1 MKIRKVDDKPMVIHT
16 KEKAKIHA
24 HEPKGA
30 KIKGSNIYTVERGPK
45 TAGAKV
51 TDTDRKKS
59 YRKSTIHQSEPKNK
73 GLSRFKQNLK
83 ESNTS
88 IKTKNT
94 NLHIAGRTGA
104 LVAGAVTD
112 QVEGGQEVSQAAYL
126 AYEAKNKVS
135 SLQNEIN
142 SYKSK
147 IEECRRVIRKAK
159 WYQWAKMA
167 KETAKIVGYEVA
179 IGGIYLAMKT
189 AEAALDAAN
198 KVLSLANKLGSGFLN
213 TINKVI
219 QGVLNVFYISKALLG
234 IIVNGSQIFVK
245 VNMELTVI
253 GKQISVKEEV
263 DMNKLIEKPIIL
275 LEELTINQIKD
286 LIDMLSLGQ
295 TPEYERIEATPYPYM
310 EFPED
315 PVELSEMVAYGAKRI
330 EQAKGMVEELQDLYI
345 DELQELDSEIEDMD
359 TEFKAAAQMVSY
371 SLEKAS
377 DNVYIDG
384 MDELITQIEEA
395 KEDGQISPEEIK
407 LAESCIDDYLNII
420 RPSATTIEE
429 SSMRVKECV
438 DSIDTERTTK
448 RMRSSYK
455 NADAE
460 NGTELM
466 NNRDYDKFYGEL
478 QSVVEKYFPHGSGH
492 GYFNITD
499 EEVFYQALNNARK
512 QAGCAYVELSEEDEE
527 ENQESG
533 LLYGAKPLR
542 RMVSEGYIQRLQ

>member
-1 MKIRKVDDKPMVIHT
+1 
-16 KEKAKIHA
+16 
-24 HEPKGA
+24 
-30 KIKGSNIYTVERGPK
+30 
-45 TAGAKV
+45 
-51 TDTDRKKS
+51 
-59 YRKSTIHQSEPKNK
+59 
-73 GLSRFKQNLK
+73 
-83 ESNTS
+83 
-88 IKTKNT
+88 
-94 NLHIAGRTGA
+94 
-104 LVAGAVTD
+104 
-112 QVEGGQEVSQAAYL
+112 
-126 AYEAKNKVS
+126 
-135 SLQNEIN
+135 
-142 SYKSK
+142 
-147 IEECRRVIRKAK
+147 
-159 WYQWAKMA
+159 MA

-371 SLEKAS
+371 SLEKHR
-377 DNVYIDG
+377 
-384 MDELITQIEEA
+384 IT
-395 KEDGQISPEEIK
+395 
-407 LAESCIDDYLNII
+407 Y
-420 RPSATTIEE
+420 T
-429 SSMRVKECV
+429 
-438 DSIDTERTTK
+438 
-448 RMRSSYK
+448 
-455 NADAE
+455 
-460 NGTELM
+460 
-466 NNRDYDKFYGEL
+466 
-478 QSVVEKYFPHGSGH
+478 
-492 GYFNITD
+492 
-499 EEVFYQALNNARK
+499 
-512 QAGCAYVELSEEDEE
+512 
-527 ENQESG
+527 
-533 LLYGAKPLR
+533 
-542 RMVSEGYIQRLQ
+542 

>member
-1 MKIRKVDDKPMVIHT
+1 
-16 KEKAKIHA
+16 
-24 HEPKGA
+24 
-30 KIKGSNIYTVERGPK
+30 
-45 TAGAKV
+45 
-51 TDTDRKKS
+51 
-59 YRKSTIHQSEPKNK
+59 
-73 GLSRFKQNLK
+73 
-83 ESNTS
+83 
-88 IKTKNT
+88 
-94 NLHIAGRTGA
+94 
-104 LVAGAVTD
+104 
-112 QVEGGQEVSQAAYL
+112 
-126 AYEAKNKVS
+126 
-135 SLQNEIN
+135 
-142 SYKSK
+142 
-147 IEECRRVIRKAK
+147 
-159 WYQWAKMA
+159 MA

-345 DELQELDSEIEDMD
+345 DELQELDSELEDMD
-359 TEFKAAAQMVSY
+359 TEFKATAQMVSY

-395 KEDGQISPEEIK
+395 TGTPSKTVISFLWIK
-407 LAESCIDDYLNII
+407 
-420 RPSATTIEE
+420 
-429 SSMRVKECV
+429 
-438 DSIDTERTTK
+438 K
-448 RMRSSYK
+448 R
-455 NADAE
+455 
-460 NGTELM
+460 
-466 NNRDYDKFYGEL
+466 
-478 QSVVEKYFPHGSGH
+478 
-492 GYFNITD
+492 
-499 EEVFYQALNNARK
+499 
-512 QAGCAYVELSEEDEE
+512 
-527 ENQESG
+527 
-533 LLYGAKPLR
+533 
-542 RMVSEGYIQRLQ
+542 YI

>member
-1 MKIRKVDDKPMVIHT
+1 MKNLFFEFEVSLDSTGLQNNLKQLTYLLDEAVTKYDK
-16 KEKAKIHA
+16 KIHDA
-24 HEPKGA
+24 QK
-30 KIKGSNIYTVERGPK
+30 KIN
-45 TAGAKV
+45 
-51 TDTDRKKS
+51 D
-59 YRKSTIHQSEPKNK
+59 
-73 GLSRFKQNLK
+73 
-83 ESNTS
+83 
-88 IKTKNT
+88 
-94 NLHIAGRTGA
+94 
-104 LVAGAVTD
+104 
-112 QVEGGQEVSQAAYL
+112 
-126 AYEAKNKVS
+126 AKNKVS

-315 PVELSEMVAYGAKRI
+315 PVELLSLIHISEPTR
-330 EQAKGMVEELQDLYI
+330 
-345 DELQELDSEIEDMD
+345 
-359 TEFKAAAQMVSY
+359 
-371 SLEKAS
+371 
-377 DNVYIDG
+377 
-384 MDELITQIEEA
+384 
-395 KEDGQISPEEIK
+395 
-407 LAESCIDDYLNII
+407 
-420 RPSATTIEE
+420 
-429 SSMRVKECV
+429 
-438 DSIDTERTTK
+438 
-448 RMRSSYK
+448 
-455 NADAE
+455 
-460 NGTELM
+460 
-466 NNRDYDKFYGEL
+466 
-478 QSVVEKYFPHGSGH
+478 H
-492 GYFNITD
+492 
-499 EEVFYQALNNARK
+499 
-512 QAGCAYVELSEEDEE
+512 
-527 ENQESG
+527 
-533 LLYGAKPLR
+533 
-542 RMVSEGYIQRLQ
+542 

>member
-1 MKIRKVDDKPMVIHT
+1 
-16 KEKAKIHA
+16 
-24 HEPKGA
+24 
-30 KIKGSNIYTVERGPK
+30 
-45 TAGAKV
+45 
-51 TDTDRKKS
+51 
-59 YRKSTIHQSEPKNK
+59 
-73 GLSRFKQNLK
+73 
-83 ESNTS
+83 
-88 IKTKNT
+88 
-94 NLHIAGRTGA
+94 
-104 LVAGAVTD
+104 
-112 QVEGGQEVSQAAYL
+112 
-126 AYEAKNKVS
+126 
-135 SLQNEIN
+135 
-142 SYKSK
+142 
-147 IEECRRVIRKAK
+147 
-159 WYQWAKMA
+159 
-167 KETAKIVGYEVA
+167 
-179 IGGIYLAMKT
+179 
-189 AEAALDAAN
+189 
-198 KVLSLANKLGSGFLN
+198 
-213 TINKVI
+213 
-219 QGVLNVFYISKALLG
+219 
-234 IIVNGSQIFVK
+234 
-245 VNMELTVI
+245 MELTVI

-263 DMNKLIEKPIIL
+263 DMNKLIEKPISL

-395 KEDGQISPEEIK
+395 KEDGQISPEEIM

-512 QAGCAYVELSEEDEE
+512 QAGCAYVELSEKDEE